1 MSILFF
7 KFFNLRN
14 FYEYKYIKMKI
25 AHIILTSQNGGAEK
39 VFIDYIELLKNIGHE
54 NFAIIKNDAPYYFK
68 LEKLEIKTQK
78 ITNKLGYY
86 DFLASKKIKDFVA
99 ENKIDIVIAHAGKS
113 MVLAHKALKKISN
126 KKVIL
131 VAVNHSYNI
140 KRSLGA
146 DIIFS
151 VNKEIFFKTI
161 DKKRTPEN
169 SFVIYNAIDLKDF
182 EPNFCEYNFVEKS
195 PIILGVIGRLH
206 DAKGFDL
213 AIEALKI
220 LQKNSA
226 HKFILKIAGAG
237 EEMINLQKKVKDL
250 NLENDVEFLGWI
262 DDSKDFFDQID
273 IFILPSKIETFGLVI
288 LEAMKYG
295 KPIIATNCDGP
306 KEILRHEVEGLIIDL
321 KSNESLPNQIAK
333 NVEKLI
339 IDQEL
344 ANNLVKNSY
353 QRLKARFSF
362 EVLQGLLGDIFK
374 IKN

>member
-1 MSILFF
+1 
-7 KFFNLRN
+7 
-14 FYEYKYIKMKI
+14 MKI

-54 NFAIIKNDAPYYFK
+54 NFAIIKHDAPYFSK
-68 LEKLEIKTQK
+68 LEKLQIKTQK

-86 DFLASKKIKDFVA
+86 DFMAIKKIRDFVE

-113 MVLAHKALKKISN
+113 MVLAHKSLKKIIN

-131 VAVNHSYNI
+131 VAVNHSNNI
-140 KRSLGA
+140 KRSLCA

-169 SFVIYNAIDLKDF
+169 SFVIYNAIDLKGF
-182 EPNFCEYNFVEKS
+182 EPDFCEYNFSKKS
-195 PIILGVIGRLH
+195 PIIIGVIGRLH
-206 DAKGFDL
+206 NAKGFDL

-220 LQKNSA
+220 LQKKSTQ
-226 HKFILKIAGAG
+226 KFILKIAGTG
-237 EEMINLQKKVKDL
+237 EEMANLQKKVKDL
-250 NLENDVEFLGWI
+250 NLENDVEFLGWVTN
-262 DDSKDFFDQID
+262 SKDFFAQID
-273 IFILPSKIETFGLVI
+273 IFILPSHVETFGLVI

-306 KEILRHEVEGLIIDL
+306 REILRHEIEGLIIDL
-321 KSNESLPNQIAK
+321 KSNEGIPNQIAK

-339 IDQEL
+339 FDQEL
-344 ANNLVKNSY
+344 ANKLVKNSY
-353 QRLKARFSF
+353 QRLKARFSS

>member
-1 MSILFF
+1 
-7 KFFNLRN
+7 
-14 FYEYKYIKMKI
+14 MKI

-39 VFIDYIELLKNIGHE
+39 VFIDYIEILKNIGHE

-78 ITNKLGYY
+78 INNKLGYY

-113 MVLAHKALKKISN
+113 MVLARKALKKITN

-169 SFVIYNAIDLKDF
+169 SFVIYNAIDLKGF
-182 EPNFCEYNFVEKS
+182 EPNFCEYDFANKS

-206 DAKGFDL
+206 NAKAFDL

-220 LQKNSA
+220 IQKNSA

-250 NLENDVEFLGWI
+250 NLENEVEFLGWI
-262 DDSKDFFDQID
+262 ADSKDFFSQID

-306 KEILRHEVEGLIIDL
+306 REILRHKIDGLLIDL
-321 KSNESLPNQIAK
+321 KSSEAIPNQIVKA
-333 NVEKLI
+333 VEKI
-339 IDQEL
+339 ISDEKL
-344 ANNLVKNSY
+344 TNNLVKNSY
-353 QRLKARFSF
+353 QRLKNRFSS
-362 EVLQGLLGDIFK
+362 EILERMLGDIFK

>member
-1 MSILFF
+1 
-7 KFFNLRN
+7 
-14 FYEYKYIKMKI
+14 MKI
-25 AHIILTSQNGGAEK
+25 AHIILTSQNGGAEQ

-54 NFAIIKNDAPYYFK
+54 NFAIIKNDAPYSSK
-68 LEKLEIKTQK
+68 LEKLKIKTQK

-86 DFLASKKIKDFVA
+86 DFLASKKIKNFIA
-99 ENKIDIVIAHAGKS
+99 ENNIDIVIAHAGKS
-113 MVLAHKALKKISN
+113 MVLAHKSLKKIIN

-131 VAVNHSYNI
+131 VAVNHSNNV
-140 KRSLGA
+140 KRSLRA

-169 SFVIYNAIDLKDF
+169 SFVIYNAIDLKGF
-182 EPNFCEYNFVEKS
+182 EPNFFDYNFSKKS
-195 PIILGVIGRLH
+195 PIILGVIGRLNK
-206 DAKGFDL
+206 AKGFEN

-226 HKFILKIAGAG
+226 HKFILKIAGTG
-237 EEMINLQKKVKDL
+237 EEMANLQKKVKDL
-250 NLENDVEFLGWI
+250 NLENEVEFLGWI
-262 DDSKDFFDQID
+262 GDSKDFFAQID

-288 LEAMKYG
+288 LEAMKYC
-295 KPIIATNCDGP
+295 KPIISTNCDGP
-306 KEILRHEVEGLIIDL
+306 REILRHEIEGLMVDL

-339 IDQEL
+339 FDQEL

-353 QRLKARFSF
+353 QRLKLRFSS